1 MIDLRKY
8 DLESKWP
15 KLTALMR
22 EVSDL
27 ERRRTEVEGQ
37 VMAARNAI
45 PAARDKD
52 AEAAS
57 VAIRSGKAMPQPKH
71 EAEALAA
78 LEGAE
83 RTLTALAKA
92 VQSAQADLNNYL
104 GQHREA
110 IHAALVEAARKSD
123 ERLAQHAREA
133 ARLYAFREDAQYDLK
148 ALAPPPAPP
157 DENAPAQRLSTTVIG
172 IKTMKSAAPN
182 RGDVEQ
188 LLGYLATLEAPHT
201 EPDGGEVGAA

>member
-1 MIDLRKY
+1 
-8 DLESKWP
+8 
-15 KLTALMR
+15 
-22 EVSDL
+22 
-27 ERRRTEVEGQ
+27 
-37 VMAARNAI
+37 
-45 PAARDKD
+45 
-52 AEAAS
+52 
-57 VAIRSGKAMPQPKH
+57 MPQPKH

-110 IHAALVEAARKSD
+110 IHAALVEAVRKSD

-172 IKTMKSAAPN
+172 IKTARSTAPN

-188 LLGYLATLEAPHT
+188 ILGHLAGLESGIP
-201 EPDGGEVGAA
+201 EPDSEEAGAA